1 MKKHI
6 NIPIFIPHLGCPNGC
21 VFCNQKT
28 ISGHGGFSRE
38 AVREEIEHALSTV
51 TGDVPVQIAYFG
63 GSFTGIPRE
72 DMLFLLQTA
81 KEYIDGGRCDS
92 VRISTR
98 PDYIDG
104 KILEILRAHGVKTVE
119 LGIQSMDDRVLLA
132 AKRGHTATDTVRAC
146 SLIKAYGFELV
157 GQMMTGLPMS
167 SAEAEVMTA
176 RRICEM
182 GADGARIYPTVV
194 FRATELE
201 KMAEN
206 GEYTPFFEE
215 DAVERTARVL
225 GVFIER
231 NVPVIRIGLQATE
244 VLVSG
249 EETVGGGYHPAVG
262 ELAYSRYFRDALEA
276 ALAKREAFG
285 RSAEIAVNPKDLSKM
300 IGQHGQNREYLK
312 THFSLEKLRF
322 VPSEKMEKHK
332 FTVTLT

>member
-28 ISGHGGFSRE
+28 ISGHGSFLRE
-38 AVREEIEHALSTV
+38 HVPEEIEQALATV

-63 GSFTGIPRE
+63 GSFTGIPRK
-72 DMLFLLQTA
+72 DMIFLLKTA
-81 KEYIDGGRCDS
+81 KKYIDEGRCDS

-104 KILEILRAHGVKTVE
+104 EILEILGAYGVKTVE
-119 LGIQSMDDRVLLA
+119 LGIQSMDDTVLLA
-132 AKRGHTATDTVRAC
+132 SKRGHTAADTIRAC
-146 SLIKAYGFELV
+146 AQIKAYGFELI

-167 SAEAEVMTA
+167 SAEAEMMTA
-176 RRICEM
+176 QRICEM

-206 GEYTPFFEE
+206 GEYRPFSEE
-215 DAVERTARVL
+215 ESVERTARVL
-225 GVFIER
+225 GVFMER

-249 EETVGGGYHPAVG
+249 EEMVGGGYHPAVG
-262 ELAYSRYFRDALEA
+262 ELAYSRYFRAAIEA
-276 ALAKREAFG
+276 TLAKCEALG

-300 IGQHGQNREYLK
+300 IGQHGVNREYLK
-312 THFSLEKLRF
+312 NQFSLRAIRF